1 MFAYLRGKI
10 NYKSNLLK
18 KDNFLVVDVG
28 GVGYKVFVLDGALN
42 RFALGQEIELHTYTQ
57 VAEAVLDLYG
67 FLSREELE
75 FFELL
80 LTISGI
86 GPRSAMDI
94 LRKAK
99 IEDIIKAIQTGNHEV
114 LSKVSGLGPK
124 TAQKIVVGLKDRI
137 GGVDQTV
144 HGDWDSQFG
153 DALEALIGLGY
164 PPGQAREALSQCQA
178 IEAGEKIKEALKI
191 LGKK

>member
-1 MFAYLRGKI
+1 MLAYLHGKI

-28 GVGYKVFVLDGALN
+28 GVGYKVFVPDVVLN
-42 RFALGQEIELHTYTQ
+42 RFSLSQEIELYVYTQ
-57 VAEAVLDLYG
+57 VAETALDLYG

-86 GPRSAMDI
+86 GPRSALDI
-94 LRKAK
+94 LKKAK
-99 IEDIIKAIQTGNHEV
+99 IDDIIKAIQTGNYEV

-124 TAQKIVVGLKDRI
+124 TAQKIVVGLKDKI
-137 GGVDQTV
+137 GGVDQPLV
-144 HGDWDSQFG
+144 GDWDSQFG

-164 PPGQAREALSQCQA
+164 LPGQAREALSGCQA
-178 IEAGEKIKEALKI
+178 TDAGEKIKEALKI